1 MPPVPP
7 PPVVDAALALR
18 RVLLR
23 AADALLPP
31 WAAVFD
37 RTMGIA
43 RTQVIGTIAEL
54 GVPDVL
60 ASSGPATAEQLAARL
75 GGLDADALHRVLRA
89 AAVDGFVRLDRRG
102 RFKLTRY
109 GRTLTSDAPGT
120 LRPWARY
127 MALASTRDAWGDL
140 PETVRSGRS
149 AFERVHGKSVWD
161 WFAAHPE
168 EERLFA
174 AAMRSITVLDAPAVA
189 ASSLVPDDGVV
200 CDVAGG
206 AGTLL
211 GELLVARPSLR
222 GVLVEAPGVLREAE
236 EHLRSRGVLDRVELV
251 EGDLFG
257 SLQAEADL
265 YVLKNILHDWDDA
278 TSARILSGVAGTMA
292 PGSRLLLIEQLQERN
307 VPHPFASAS
316 DLQMLTQCVEGRER
330 SRDELRALVAGAG
343 LEPGRGGR
351 AGVSA
356 VGEGVRPEPRATSPG
371 GLLRLPGG

>member
-7 PPVVDAALALR
+7 SPAVDAALAVR

-31 WAAVFD
+31 WAAVLD
-37 RTMGIA
+37 RTFGIA
-43 RTQVIGTIAEL
+43 RTQVIGTLAEL
-54 GVPDVL
+54 GVPDAL
-60 ASSGPATAEQLAARL
+60 ADGGPATAADLAARL
-75 GGLDADALHRVLRA
+75 DLDADALHRVLRA
-89 AAVDGFVRLDRRG
+89 AAVDGLVRLDRRG
-102 RFKLTRY
+102 RFRLTKL
-109 GRTLTSDAPGT
+109 GRTLRSDAPSS

-140 PETVRSGRS
+140 DSTVRSGRS
-149 AFERVHGKSVWD
+149 AFERVHGMSVWD

-168 EERLFA
+168 EEQLFA
-174 AAMRSITVLDAPAVA
+174 GAMRSITELDAPGVA
-189 ASSLVPDDGVV
+189 ASSLLPDEGVV

-211 GELLVARPSLR
+211 AAILAARPGLR
-222 GVLVEAPGVLREAE
+222 GMLLEAPGVLREAE
-236 EHLRSRGVLDRVELV
+236 RHLAERGVLDRVELV

-257 SLQAEADL
+257 SLSATADV

-278 TSARILSGVAGTMA
+278 TSAKILSGVVATMA
-292 PGSRLLLIEQLQERN
+292 AGSRLLVIEQLQERN
-307 VPHPFASAS
+307 VPHPFSSAS

-330 SRDELRALVAGAG
+330 SRSELRALLAGAG
-343 LEPGRGGR
+343 LEPGRLER

-356 VGEGVRPEPRATSPG
+356 IVEGVKPTVTGR
-371 GLLRLPGG
+371 